1 MPSSVT
7 EGLIRGIN
15 NAVSTIMQ
23 SIKGPLQKLGNKTLY
38 PILAALGVF
47 EVTQGVGEVFKASKT
62 NAKLAGI
69 LLGCT
74 LALRDP
80 FPS

>member
-47 EVTQGVGEVFKASKT
+47 EVT
-62 NAKLAGI
+62 
-69 LLGCT
+69 
-74 LALRDP
+74 
-80 FPS
+80 